1 MSLSKSTDSIRTED
15 VERVWYVVDVEDM
28 VLGRVATRIA
38 NVLRGKSKPTF
49 TPHTDTGDFVIVL
62 NAEKIT
68 LTGRKMEQ
76 KLYRY
81 HTGFPGGL
89 KETSARKLLDTK
101 GGEAVRRA
109 VRGMLPKGP
118 LGRQMLR
125 KLKVYTGT
133 EHPHAAQKPIPLEL

>member
-1 MSLSKSTDSIRTED
+1 MSLSKSTDSIRSTD
-15 VERVWYVVDVEDM
+15 IERAWYVVDVDDM

-38 NVLRGKSKPTF
+38 SVLRGKTKPSY
-49 TPHTDTGDFVIVL
+49 TPHTDTGDFVVVI
-62 NAEKIT
+62 NAEKIV
-68 LTGRKMEQ
+68 LTGRKMDQ
-76 KLYRY
+76 KLYRH

-89 KETSARKLLDTK
+89 KETSARKLLATK

-125 KLKVYTGT
+125 KLKVYTGS
-133 EHPHAAQKPIPLEL
+133 EHPHAPQKPIPLEL